1 MATATLSIKG
11 SDSRIEL
18 RDGGTHT
25 FGRLDMPA
33 GEPASKSVSR
43 EQVIFE
49 FNSGVLRATRL
60 GAGHSCLGSEP
71 GRDLAKNESIELHD
85 GETYYLHCT
94 LERPI
99 CGVTVSLSAPNP
111 QAVARLQAAA
121 PPPVPLA
128 PEPDLGT
135 RDRGDGSAAQP
146 AKRARLGTGL
156 PGSSEAHAAPSVA
169 PFASA
174 ALAAS
179 AMPSA
184 SSASAA
190 SAASAAP
197 SAPSASAASAN
208 SAIPSASYASAASA
222 TPFAPPAPPAPS
234 APSAPSAPPAPP
246 APSASASQLR
256 ALTLTWR
263 PTASSAPCPVSVVIT
278 LDEAFGQ
285 LSARACDGHETRVT
299 EAPVGCPWRP
309 LPPAE
314 ELRAVLKLHPVYTT
328 DRWRLVL
335 HSDGDTRSASLDLC
349 KPSSLVGA
357 AGAAAAAG
365 AAGAASSMTA
375 SAGVALGGAGGGML
389 HTLLGTVGTLRAAAA
404 EHAAAIVTLRA
415 SAERR
420 EAALQ
425 NRIEQLR
432 AAEAE
437 ELACL
442 LPLLLAK
449 QDRLATL
456 ELEAQNLGIDA
467 HGGPEPGKD
476 AEGEAAEGEAAED
489 AYE

>member
-1 MATATLSIKG
+1 
-11 SDSRIEL
+11 
-18 RDGGTHT
+18 
-25 FGRLDMPA
+25 
-33 GEPASKSVSR
+33 
-43 EQVIFE
+43 
-49 FNSGVLRATRL
+49 
-60 GAGHSCLGSEP
+60 
-71 GRDLAKNESIELHD
+71 
-85 GETYYLHCT
+85 
-94 LERPI
+94 
-99 CGVTVSLSAPNP
+99 
-111 QAVARLQAAA
+111 
-121 PPPVPLA
+121 
-128 PEPDLGT
+128 
-135 RDRGDGSAAQP
+135 
-146 AKRARLGTGL
+146 
-156 PGSSEAHAAPSVA
+156 
-169 PFASA
+169 
-174 ALAAS
+174 
-179 AMPSA
+179 
-184 SSASAA
+184 
-190 SAASAAP
+190 
-197 SAPSASAASAN
+197 
-208 SAIPSASYASAASA
+208 
-222 TPFAPPAPPAPS
+222 
-234 APSAPSAPPAPP
+234 
-246 APSASASQLR
+246 
-256 ALTLTWR
+256 
-263 PTASSAPCPVSVVIT
+263 VSVVIT

-357 AGAAAAAG
+357 AGAAAAAAAAG
-365 AAGAASSMTA
+365 AAAGAASPMTA

>member
-190 SAASAAP
+190 SAASA
-197 SAPSASAASAN
+197 
-208 SAIPSASYASAASA
+208 
-222 TPFAPPAPPAPS
+222 
-234 APSAPSAPPAPP
+234 

>member
-11 SDSRIEL
+11 SDSQTEL
-18 RDGGTHT
+18 RDGDTHT
-25 FGRLDMPA
+25 FGRLDVPA
-33 GEPASKSVSR
+33 DEPASKLVSR
-43 EQVIFE
+43 DQVIFE
-49 FNSGVLRATRL
+49 FQGGVLRATRL
-60 GAGHSCLGSEP
+60 GAGRSCLGSEP
-71 GRDLAKNESIELHD
+71 GRELAKNESIELHD

-99 CGVTVSLSAPNP
+99 CGVTVGLSAPNP

-121 PPPVPLA
+121 PQPVPLA

-146 AKRARLGTGL
+146 AKRARIGIGL

-169 PFASA
+169 PSA
-174 ALAAS
+174 CAAS
-179 AMPSA
+179 ATSAAPSDPYACAASATSAAPSDPYALCAASA
-184 SSASAA
+184 SSAAPSDPYACAA
-190 SAASAAP
+190 SATSAAP
-197 SAPSASAASAN
+197 SD
-208 SAIPSASYASAASA
+208 
-222 TPFAPPAPPAPS
+222 PFAS
-234 APSAPSAPPAPP
+234 T
-246 APSASASQLR
+246 ASASQLR
-256 ALTLTWR
+256 ALALTWR

-278 LDEAFGQ
+278 LAEAVGQ

-299 EAPVGCPWRP
+299 EAPVACPWRL

-314 ELRAVLKLHPVYTT
+314 ELRAELKLHPVYTT

-357 AGAAAAAG
+357 ADAAAAAAAG
-365 AAGAASSMTA
+365 AASAFTA

-389 HTLLGTVGTLRAAAA
+389 HTLLDTVGTLRAAAA

-437 ELACL
+437 ELASL
-442 LPLLLAK
+442 LPLLLTK

-467 HGGPEPGKD
+467 HGSTEPGED
-476 AEGEAAEGEAAED
+476 AEGEAAED
-489 AYE
+489 A

>member
-11 SDSRIEL
+11 SDSQTEL
-18 RDGGTHT
+18 RDGDTHT
-25 FGRLDMPA
+25 FGRLDVPA
-33 GEPASKSVSR
+33 DEPACKSVSR
-43 EQVIFE
+43 DQVIFE
-49 FNSGVLRATRL
+49 FQGGVLRATRL
-60 GAGHSCLGSEP
+60 GAGRSCLGSEP
-71 GRDLAKNESIELHD
+71 GRELAKNESIELHD

-99 CGVTVSLSAPNP
+99 CGVTVGLSAPNP

-121 PPPVPLA
+121 PQPVPLA

-146 AKRARLGTGL
+146 AKRARIGIGL

-169 PFASA
+169 PSA
-174 ALAAS
+174 CAAS
-179 AMPSA
+179 ATSA
-184 SSASAA
+184 APFASYACAA
-190 SAASAAP
+190 SATSAAP
-197 SAPSASAASAN
+197 SD
-208 SAIPSASYASAASA
+208 
-222 TPFAPPAPPAPS
+222 PFAS
-234 APSAPSAPPAPP
+234 T
-246 APSASASQLR
+246 ASASQLR
-256 ALTLTWR
+256 ALALTWR

-278 LDEAFGQ
+278 LAEAVGQ

-299 EAPVGCPWRP
+299 EAPVACPWRL

-314 ELRAVLKLHPVYTT
+314 ELRAELKLHPVYTT

-357 AGAAAAAG
+357 ADAAAAAAAG
-365 AAGAASSMTA
+365 AASAFTA

-389 HTLLGTVGTLRAAAA
+389 HTLLDTVGTLRAAAA

-437 ELACL
+437 ELASL
-442 LPLLLAK
+442 LPLLLTK

-467 HGGPEPGKD
+467 HGSTEPGED
-476 AEGEAAEGEAAED
+476 AEGEAAED
-489 AYE
+489 A

>member
-11 SDSRIEL
+11 SDSQTEL
-18 RDGGTHT
+18 RDGDTHT
-25 FGRLDMPA
+25 FGRLDVPA
-33 GEPASKSVSR
+33 DEPACKFVSR
-43 EQVIFE
+43 DQVIFE
-49 FNSGVLRATRL
+49 FQGGVLRATRL
-60 GAGHSCLGSEP
+60 GAGRSCLGSEP
-71 GRDLAKNESIELHD
+71 GRELAKNESIELHD

-99 CGVTVSLSAPNP
+99 CGVTVGLSAPNP

-121 PPPVPLA
+121 PQPVPLA

-146 AKRARLGTGL
+146 AKRARIGIGL

-169 PFASA
+169 PSA
-174 ALAAS
+174 CAAS
-179 AMPSA
+179 AT
-184 SSASAA
+184 
-190 SAASAAP
+190 SAAP
-197 SAPSASAASAN
+197 SD
-208 SAIPSASYASAASA
+208 
-222 TPFAPPAPPAPS
+222 PFAS
-234 APSAPSAPPAPP
+234 T
-246 APSASASQLR
+246 ASASQLR
-256 ALTLTWR
+256 ALALTWR

-278 LDEAFGQ
+278 LAEAVGQ

-299 EAPVGCPWRP
+299 EAPVACPWRL

-314 ELRAVLKLHPVYTT
+314 ELRAELKLHPVYTT

-357 AGAAAAAG
+357 ADAAAAAAAG
-365 AAGAASSMTA
+365 AASAFTA

-389 HTLLGTVGTLRAAAA
+389 HTLLDTVGTLRAAAA

-437 ELACL
+437 ELASL
-442 LPLLLAK
+442 LPLLLTK

-467 HGGPEPGKD
+467 HGSTEPGED
-476 AEGEAAEGEAAED
+476 AEGEAAED
-489 AYE
+489 A

>member
-60 GAGHSCLGSEP
+60 GAGRSCLGSEP
-71 GRDLAKNESIELHD
+71 GRELAKNESIELHD
-85 GETYYLHCT
+85 GETYYLHCA

-121 PPPVPLA
+121 PQPVPLA

-135 RDRGDGSAAQP
+135 RDRGNGSAAQP
-146 AKRARLGTGL
+146 AKRARIGIGL

-169 PFASA
+169 PSA
-174 ALAAS
+174 CAAS
-179 AMPSA
+179 ATSA
-184 SSASAA
+184 APFVSYACAA
-190 SAASAAP
+190 SATSADPSDPYACAASATSAAP
-197 SAPSASAASAN
+197 SD
-208 SAIPSASYASAASA
+208 
-222 TPFAPPAPPAPS
+222 PFAS
-234 APSAPSAPPAPP
+234 T
-246 APSASASQLR
+246 ASASQLR
-256 ALTLTWR
+256 ALALTWR

-278 LDEAFGQ
+278 LAEAVGQ

-357 AGAAAAAG
+357 ADAAAAAAAG
-365 AAGAASSMTA
+365 AASAFTA

-389 HTLLGTVGTLRAAAA
+389 HTLLDTVGTLRAAAA

-437 ELACL
+437 ELASL
-442 LPLLLAK
+442 LPLLLTK

-467 HGGPEPGKD
+467 HGSTEPGED
-476 AEGEAAEGEAAED
+476 AEGEAAED
-489 AYE
+489 A

>member
-11 SDSRIEL
+11 SDSQTEL
-18 RDGGTHT
+18 RDGDTHT
-25 FGRLDMPA
+25 FGRLDVPA
-33 GEPASKSVSR
+33 DEPACKSVSR
-43 EQVIFE
+43 DQVIFE
-49 FNSGVLRATRL
+49 FQGGVLRATRL
-60 GAGHSCLGSEP
+60 GAGRSCLGSEP
-71 GRDLAKNESIELHD
+71 GRELAKNESIELHD

-99 CGVTVSLSAPNP
+99 CGVTVGLSAPNP

-121 PPPVPLA
+121 PQPVPLA

-146 AKRARLGTGL
+146 AKRARIGIGL

-169 PFASA
+169 PSA
-174 ALAAS
+174 CAAS
-179 AMPSA
+179 ATSA
-184 SSASAA
+184 APFVSYACAA
-190 SAASAAP
+190 SATSADPSDPYACAASATSAAP
-197 SAPSASAASAN
+197 SD
-208 SAIPSASYASAASA
+208 
-222 TPFAPPAPPAPS
+222 PFAS
-234 APSAPSAPPAPP
+234 T
-246 APSASASQLR
+246 ASASQLR
-256 ALTLTWR
+256 ALALTWR

-278 LDEAFGQ
+278 LAEAVGQ

-299 EAPVGCPWRP
+299 EAPVACPWRL

-314 ELRAVLKLHPVYTT
+314 ELRAELKLHPVYTT

-357 AGAAAAAG
+357 ADAAAAAAAG
-365 AAGAASSMTA
+365 AASAFTA

-389 HTLLGTVGTLRAAAA
+389 HTLLDTVGTLRAAAA

-437 ELACL
+437 ELASL
-442 LPLLLAK
+442 LPLLLTK

-467 HGGPEPGKD
+467 HGSTEPGED
-476 AEGEAAEGEAAED
+476 AEGEAAED
-489 AYE
+489 A